1 MKKLSTFAI
10 LLLFSLSSF
19 GQYSVGGRLGLNFST
34 ITGRYS
40 KDDDSK
46 NGWVVSFP
54 TIGAV
59 GSYELTDMISL
70 NAELL
75 FITIGDVAKYSETGE
90 SSRAEWGSEYDYS
103 FKEWYHYFQLPV
115 MARFTFGTDLRYYGM
130 AGLYFGYVLGAHYKD
145 KYGDDEVCKGRIRYK
160 ETTDDPDDWYLDPKY
175 NRRSDFG
182 LNLGGGVSKGIGP
195 GNLEVELRFGMG
207 FLDHNKFDSK
217 DDKGDEYK
225 SYRNMYI
232 GLTFAY
238 MYDLSK
244 K

>member
-1 MKKLSTFAI
+1 MKKFLIFAI
-10 LLLFSLSSF
+10 LLLFSLFSF
-19 GQYSVGGRLGLNFST
+19 GQYSVGGRMGVNFST

-40 KDDDSK
+40 KDDDTK
-46 NGWVVSFP
+46 GGWVVSFP
-54 TIGAV
+54 TIGAI

-75 FITIGDVAKYSETGE
+75 FITIGDKTKYSETGE
-90 SSRAEWGSEYDYS
+90 GEKSSLSEYDYS
-103 FKEWYHYFQLPV
+103 NSERYHYFQLPV
-115 MARFTFGTDLRYYGM
+115 MARFNFGDNFHYYCIT
-130 AGLYFGYVLGAHYKD
+130 GLYFGYVIGAHYKD
-145 KYGDDEVCKGRIRYK
+145 KFGDEVCKGRIRYK
-160 ETTDDPDDWYLDPKY
+160 ETSDDPDDWYLNPKY
-175 NRRSDFG
+175 NRRADFG
-182 LNLGGGVSKGIGP
+182 LNLGGGVSKEIGP
-195 GNLEVELRFGMG
+195 GNLEAELRFGMG

-225 SYRNMYI
+225 SFRNVYI